1 MSIGENIKNIRKNKK
16 IKQIDLAS
24 NIKKSVRMLQKYEN
38 DSVTPS
44 FDILKDIA
52 NALGV
57 SVEELLGLKKKVY
70 DLTDIITQ
78 DKSNS
83 SKESLTPKEKEKLNQ
98 TLNLMDKIETERINK
113 INTNAAKAIVDIGL
127 YASLDDEMEILNE
140 ATDKQIFNILNSL
153 GKQLKFEL
161 FELKNTIE
169 KNKKAKN

>member
-52 NALGV
+52 KALDV
-57 SVEELLGLKKKVY
+57 SVEELLGLKNKVY

-78 DKSNS
+78 DKNND
-83 SKESLTPKEKEKLNQ
+83 SKEGLTPKEKEKLNQ
-98 TLNLMDKIETERINK
+98 ALNIMDKIATERINK

-140 ATDKQIFNILNSL
+140 ATDKQLFNILNSL

-169 KNKKAKN
+169 KNKKAKY